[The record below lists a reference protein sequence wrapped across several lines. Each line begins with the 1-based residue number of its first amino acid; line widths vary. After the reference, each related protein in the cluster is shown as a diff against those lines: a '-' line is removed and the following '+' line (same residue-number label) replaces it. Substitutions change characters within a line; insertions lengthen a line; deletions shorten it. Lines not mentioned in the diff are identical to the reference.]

1 MIRVDIALRRGDF
14 RLETAFEA
22 PGRGITGIFGPSGSG
37 KTTIVDAVAGLVEP
51 DSGRVAVGERVLFDR
66 AAGISLPPERR
77 RIGYVFQR
85 DRLFPHM
92 DVRANLLYGAR
103 RRARGGTDNLGRI
116 VEMLDLGKLLRRRT
130 AGLSGGEA
138 QRVAIG
144 RALLSAPD
152 LLLMDEPLSSL
163 DERRKEEVFPYL
175 EHLADGAGV
184 PILYVT
190 HAIEEMIRL
199 ADHVAVVDGGRMAAC
214 GLLAEVMARPDV
226 PVLANRRDAGAIVHA
241 TVASHSPAERMTD
254 LSFGRQSLA
263 VPLLDRPAG
272 SRVAVRILARDVAVA
287 LERPARTS
295 VLNVLEGSV
304 AGIHER
310 ADGHVDVTIDAGQPV
325 RARITGRSAVALGLA
340 QGMPVFALVKAVS
353 FAHRDLHRTAPAGP

>member
-14 RLETAFEA
+14 RLRAAFEA
-22 PGRGITGIFGPSGSG
+22 PDRGVTGLFGPSGSG
-37 KTTIVDAVAGLVEP
+37 KTTIVDAVAGLAEP
-51 DSGRVAVGERVLFDR
+51 DSGRIAVGERVLFDR
-66 AAGISLPPERR
+66 DAGVSLPPERR
-77 RIGYVFQR
+77 RIGYVFQEA
-85 DRLFPHM
+85 RLFPHM

-103 RRARGGTDNLGRI
+103 RRGRAGADGLDRI
-116 VEMLDLGKLLRRRT
+116 ADMLDLGRLLRRRT
-130 AGLSGGEA
+130 VGLSGGEA

-184 PILYVT
+184 PVLYVT

-199 ADHVAVVDGGRMAAC
+199 ADHVAVVDDGTVTAC
-214 GLLAEVMARPDV
+214 GPLAEVMARPDV
-226 PVLANRRDAGAIVHA
+226 PVLADRRDAGTIVRA
-241 TVASHSPAERMTD
+241 TVASHSAADRMTD
-254 LSFGRQSLA
+254 LAFDGRSLA
-263 VPLLDRPAG
+263 VPLLDRPEG
-272 SRVAVRILARDVAVA
+272 TRVAVRILARDVAIA

-304 AGIHER
+304 ADLHER

-325 RARITGRSAVALGLA
+325 RARITGRSAAALGIA
-340 QGMPVFALVKAVS
+340 PGMPVFALVKAVS
-353 FAHRDLHRTAPAGP
+353 FAHRDLHRSPPAGP